1 MRPPGYRACHSATL
15 GAMTGQPEV
24 RVETLQAELSRALE
38 LKIRLQEALEAA
50 DADRAELRREVRI
63 LDGRVEHLH
72 KELAVTHRWQ
82 TDLHGELQGVH
93 KERARLKAA
102 LDAALRA
109 GKGEAPLPAAADG
122 DEPTGA

>member
-1 MRPPGYRACHSATL
+1 
-15 GAMTGQPEV
+15 MTGQPEV

-38 LKIRLQEALEAA
+38 LKSRLQEALEAS

-72 KELAVTHRWQ
+72 EELAVTHRWQ
-82 TDLHGELQGVH
+82 TDLHGELQEVH
-93 KERARLKAA
+93 QERVQLKAA

-109 GKGEAPLPAAADG
+109 GRGEAPLPAAADG